1 MTNGRTSKFML
12 PKYLIEYQDLKIIKS
27 NTESEKSNQKKH
39 KSNAVLK
46 QTKIKEIKTDMMS
59 FTST

>member
-27 NTESEKSNQKKH
+27 NTESEKSNKKKH

-59 FTST
+59 FT